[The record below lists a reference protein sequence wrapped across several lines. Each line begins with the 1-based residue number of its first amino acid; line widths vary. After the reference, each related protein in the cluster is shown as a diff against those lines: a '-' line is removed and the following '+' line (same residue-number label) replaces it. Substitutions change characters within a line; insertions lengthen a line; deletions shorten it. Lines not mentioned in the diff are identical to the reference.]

1 MAPRADTD
9 GLWDSSPGHIVG
21 RWVNQPFIA
30 LGGYDDSTCFPRF
43 IAIVY
48 WGVMFF
54 VCLVY
59 KQFCLVK
66 KWESLKRSLQWWNT
80 KETGLKTERSRSSF
94 FQIFNEKKTGQ

>member
-30 LGGYDDSTCFPRF
+30 PGGYDDSTCFPRF

-66 KWESLKRSLQWWNT
+66 KWNW
-80 KETGLKTERSRSSF
+80 KEMRDPKTF
-94 FQIFNEKKTGQ
+94 VAMMKH